1 MRRPSAGPLRDGGD
15 RPLVWRNMFL
25 AFDPY
30 RQMLTHA
37 LRSMASGIFYCLA
50 AIAMP
55 GLAASAPASEP
66 VPAAEQIDATETA
79 WRAMLIQL
87 QEAFARHDY
96 EAAYRIIRA
105 QPDVDD
111 DAEAMSSLGGLLLN
125 LEMLAAHDHSS
136 DKWYRPDLMG
146 RLAPDERMRVGMDWI
161 RRAAYLGSETA
172 LRDVAHAYRV
182 GAYGYPFDTKAG
194 DCFKAARTDTSKI
207 PTCREIEQ
215 ARGYVPGARRQRE
228 PPDR

>member
-15 RPLVWRNMFL
+15 RPLVWWNMFM
-25 AFDPY
+25 AFDRH
-30 RQMLTHA
+30 RQMLTHT

-66 VPAAEQIDATETA
+66 VPAAEQIDATEAA

-87 QEAFARHDY
+87 QEAVARHDY

-105 QPDVDD
+105 QPDVD

-146 RLAPDERMRVGMDWI
+146 RLARDERMRVGMDWI
-161 RRAAYLGSETA
+161 RRAAYLGSEHA
-172 LRDVAHAYRV
+172 LRDMAHAYRV
-182 GAYGYPFDTKAG
+182 GAYGYPFDTEVG
-194 DCFKAARTDTSKI
+194 DCFKAASNDTGKI
-207 PTCREIEQ
+207 PACRELEQ
-215 ARGYVPGARRQRE
+215 ARGYIPGAPRPRPQ
-228 PPDR
+228 PDR